1 MLLTSTWAIAEP
13 VQVREG
19 ERVPFDGTL
28 MTNEDAA
35 NLIVQLESCQ
45 QESELRLEE
54 AAEVCEAEKTA
65 LEEQGLIKLDFAAR
79 ECTAK
84 LDYCETKVDL
94 FSTQLHKEVK
104 PNPFKDPGFAFVMG
118 MITTGAIV
126 GLSAVALHELQ
137 EAAQ

>member
-1 MLLTSTWAIAEP
+1 
-13 VQVREG
+13 
-19 ERVPFDGTL
+19 

-79 ECTAK
+79 EC
-84 LDYCETKVDL
+84 
-94 FSTQLHKEVK
+94 
-104 PNPFKDPGFAFVMG
+104 
-118 MITTGAIV
+118 
-126 GLSAVALHELQ
+126 
-137 EAAQ
+137 